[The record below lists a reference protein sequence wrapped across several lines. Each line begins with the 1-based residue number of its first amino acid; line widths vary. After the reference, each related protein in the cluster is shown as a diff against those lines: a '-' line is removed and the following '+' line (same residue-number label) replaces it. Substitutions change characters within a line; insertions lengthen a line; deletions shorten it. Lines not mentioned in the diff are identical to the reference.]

1 MPLHSSGGI
10 FCLGVVK
17 YLEIFQKDDVWGC
30 SVLRKRF
37 HFVFFSCWSLVKKFE
52 IKGRIKTCSG
62 SSESL
67 EASSEIILS
76 LSKYARGEGNVIWF
90 RIFFSLWIA
99 VIVAC

>member
-30 SVLRKRF
+30 RVLRKRF
-37 HFVFFSCWSLVKKFE
+37 HFVFFSCWSLVRKIRDKRVN
-52 IKGRIKTCSG
+52 KRTCSG

-67 EASSEIILS
+67 EASSGIIFES
-76 LSKYARGEGNVIWF
+76 
-90 RIFFSLWIA
+90 
-99 VIVAC
+99 